1 MPVLFDG
8 VLWLTHGQVTLVSAD
23 DHDLVSHA
31 EATAG
36 QANGLCGA
44 AIAGHLHLVI
54 GTDSGEVSFLVE
66 LLDSEPEADAR
77 APGPDAPWED
87 IVEVSFRPE
96 TGAVALVSTEGE
108 TDDLELPVADYRVRF
123 SARGMDAAAIDDT
136 VPVGE
141 PTRDRY
147 ALQLWPA
154 PFAPDAVI
162 RVSTRA
168 AASWHSEAHLTEE
181 QRAARD

>member
-1 MPVLFDG
+1 MVVLFND
-8 VLWLTHGQVTLVSAD
+8 VLPLAHGQVTLVSAD

-31 EATAG
+31 EATTG

-44 AIAGHLHLVI
+44 AVAGHLHLVI
-54 GTDSGEVSFLVE
+54 GTDTGDVPFRIE
-66 LLDSEPEADAR
+66 LFDTEPVLDAA

-96 TGAVALVSTEGE
+96 TDVVALVSTEGE

-123 SARGMDAAAIDDT
+123 CARGMDAAAIDDT
-136 VPVGE
+136 VPSGE
-141 PTRDRY
+141 ATRDRY

-168 AASWHSEAHLTEE
+168 AASWHHEATLTAE